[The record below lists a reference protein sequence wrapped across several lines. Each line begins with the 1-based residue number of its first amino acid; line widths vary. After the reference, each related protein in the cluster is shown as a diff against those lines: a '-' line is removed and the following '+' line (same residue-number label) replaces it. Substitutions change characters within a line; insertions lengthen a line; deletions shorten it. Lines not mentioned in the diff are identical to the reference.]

1 MSLRKTRTRKKP
13 SLVPPPRL
21 ICILTLALAAPMCHA
36 QINTP
41 QYGSSG
47 LNNDEMWKKSSTE
60 SPNSFQFTTMQAGQD
75 VKKEDLNK
83 EALAAAAVLIKE
95 MKPEI
100 KVNYTSSISSGV
112 AWTLVATMTI
122 CGVIVFIHLR
132 YRYRIQIFRAG
143 GNPGNNAG
151 PALVQVSSTNQAV
164 QTSPAASATSSES
177 MSLGNVYN
185 STFDDSNDRTWGP
198 RSTKTTIRQQET
210 LDVSSSSNSSTSSNL
225 RLSAEKTIATEPS
238 QDFIFRDDSRSPSFK
253 TCRSKS
259 TPSTP
264 STGTKPKMTPSILKD
279 SGFGADSVNTTAV
292 KSVASTPLTGN
303 RITLDNLQKSLE
315 RMEKM
320 KHGEFK
326 GLDQKFKSRNLRK
339 IFYDKEKD
347 TPATSKGFLYRKN
360 WSPEHLDKIGFTDD
374 TIEDVPT
381 TPIVVCTHVPK
392 CESKEEC
399 QKCTEE
405 DKTSD
410 DQPDQ
415 Y

>member
-1 MSLRKTRTRKKP
+1 
-13 SLVPPPRL
+13 
-21 ICILTLALAAPMCHA
+21 MCQA
-36 QINTP
+36 QINSP

-60 SPNSFQFTTMQAGQD
+60 RPNSFQFTTMQADQNA
-75 VKKEDLNK
+75 KKTDLDK
-83 EALAAAAVLIKE
+83 EALAAAAVFMKE

-100 KVNYTSSISSGV
+100 KVNYSSSISSGV

-122 CGVIVFIHLR
+122 CGTIVFIHFR
-132 YRYRIQIFRAG
+132 YRYRIPFFRAG
-143 GNPGNNAG
+143 DNPGNNAG

-164 QTSPAASATSSES
+164 QTSPAASAASSESGS

-185 STFDDSNDRTWGP
+185 STFDDTNDRTWRP

-210 LDVSSSSNSSTSSNL
+210 LDVSSSSNSSSSSNL
-225 RLSAEKTIATEPS
+225 RVSAEKTTATEPS
-238 QDFIFRDDSRSPSFK
+238 QDFFFSYDSRSPSFK

-259 TPSTP
+259 SPSTP
-264 STGTKPKMTPSILKD
+264 STGTKPKMTPSTLRD
-279 SGFGADSVNTTAV
+279 SGLGADSVNSTAV

-303 RITLDNLQKSLE
+303 PITLDNLQKSLR

-320 KHGEFK
+320 NHGDFK
-326 GLDQKFKSRNLRK
+326 GLDQKFKNRNLRK

-360 WSPEHLDKIGFTDD
+360 WSPEHLDKIAFTDD

-399 QKCTEE
+399 QKCAEE

>member
-1 MSLRKTRTRKKP
+1 
-13 SLVPPPRL
+13 
-21 ICILTLALAAPMCHA
+21 
-36 QINTP
+36 
-41 QYGSSG
+41 
-47 LNNDEMWKKSSTE
+47 
-60 SPNSFQFTTMQAGQD
+60 
-75 VKKEDLNK
+75 
-83 EALAAAAVLIKE
+83 
-95 MKPEI
+95 
-100 KVNYTSSISSGV
+100 
-112 AWTLVATMTI
+112 
-122 CGVIVFIHLR
+122 
-132 YRYRIQIFRAG
+132 
-143 GNPGNNAG
+143 
-151 PALVQVSSTNQAV
+151 
-164 QTSPAASATSSES
+164 
-177 MSLGNVYN
+177 
-185 STFDDSNDRTWGP
+185 
-198 RSTKTTIRQQET
+198 
-210 LDVSSSSNSSTSSNL
+210 
-225 RLSAEKTIATEPS
+225 
-238 QDFIFRDDSRSPSFK
+238 
-253 TCRSKS
+253 
-259 TPSTP
+259 
-264 STGTKPKMTPSILKD
+264 MTPSILKD

-339 IFYDKEKD
+339 IFYDKAQD